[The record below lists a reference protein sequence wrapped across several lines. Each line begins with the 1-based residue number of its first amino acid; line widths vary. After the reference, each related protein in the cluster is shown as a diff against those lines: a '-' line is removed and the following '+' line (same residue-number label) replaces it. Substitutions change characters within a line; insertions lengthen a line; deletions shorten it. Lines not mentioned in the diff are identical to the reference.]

1 MRIKI
6 RITGNEKSRGEKF
19 KSLMERGAT
28 SDSVPYGWQE
38 PRLVSQPLVELL
50 WDRKLVTDKDR
61 KGEKMAEYD
70 GNFKGGGGAG

>member
-50 WDRKLVTDKDR
+50 
-61 KGEKMAEYD
+61 
-70 GNFKGGGGAG
+70 